1 MAIPRGYEQTVGND
15 KNVTILISRD
25 GLKDIN
31 IMSKLNLYTLNNLVY
46 KKKIACV
53 NPFLPQGVLSVGRLA
68 PKLNRGESGGGN
80 SPGIILLYLFV

>member
-1 MAIPRGYEQTVGND
+1 
-15 KNVTILISRD
+15 
-25 GLKDIN
+25 
-31 IMSKLNLYTLNNLVY
+31 MSKLNLYTLNNIVY

-53 NPFLPQGVLSVGRLA
+53 NPFLPQGVLSVGRRA